1 MNTSP
6 GRLSRLLRPFETF
19 FRLEAAS
26 GILLLLAAAVALIW
40 SNSPLG
46 SSYFHLWELKLR
58 LGAGD
63 LALTKT
69 LHHWINDGLMTL
81 FFFVV
86 GLEIKR
92 EVLMG
97 ELAMPRRAA
106 LAIAAAFGGMVVPA
120 LLYALLNAGGPGA
133 AGWGIPMAT
142 DIAFALGV
150 LALLGSRA
158 PLGLKVFLTAVAIVD
173 DLGAVVVIALFYTAQ
188 LSWIAL
194 GAAGALLVVLMV
206 ASRAGVRSLALYA
219 AVGFLVWLA
228 VLQSG
233 VHATVAGV
241 LVAMMIPARPD
252 ASAPDAE
259 APLPRL
265 EHALHPWVAF
275 LIMPLFALANAG
287 VAVVSPGEALAAP
300 VTQGI
305 VLGLVLGKQVGVLGA
320 AWLAVR
326 LGFAALPEQVRWPQ
340 LWGVA
345 LLCGIGFTMSLFIGS
360 LAFPEGVLLDQAK
373 VGIITASVIAGI
385 AGALVI
391 LRTGR
396 AAVAEPLPGDGV
408 SG

>member
-1 MNTSP
+1 
-6 GRLSRLLRPFETF
+6 
-19 FRLEAAS
+19 
-26 GILLLLAAAVALIW
+26 
-40 SNSPLG
+40 
-46 SSYFHLWELKLR
+46 
-58 LGAGD
+58 
-63 LALTKT
+63 
-69 LHHWINDGLMTL
+69 
-81 FFFVV
+81 
-86 GLEIKR
+86 
-92 EVLMG
+92 
-97 ELAMPRRAA
+97 
-106 LAIAAAFGGMVVPA
+106 
-120 LLYALLNAGGPGA
+120 
-133 AGWGIPMAT
+133 MAT

-150 LALLGSRA
+150 LALLGSRV

-188 LSWIAL
+188 LSWLAL
-194 GAAGALLVVLMV
+194 GAAATLLVVLMV
-206 ASRAGVRSLALYA
+206 ASRAGVRSLTLYA

-228 VLQSG
+228 VLKSG

-252 ASAPDAE
+252 PAAPDVE

-287 VAVVSPGEALAAP
+287 VAVVSPGDALAAP

-305 VLGLVLGKQVGVLGA
+305 VVGLVLGKQVGVLGA

-360 LAFPEGVLLDQAK
+360 LAFTDGALLDQAK

-396 AAVAEPLPGDGV
+396 APAAVPLPGDGV
-408 SG
+408 GG